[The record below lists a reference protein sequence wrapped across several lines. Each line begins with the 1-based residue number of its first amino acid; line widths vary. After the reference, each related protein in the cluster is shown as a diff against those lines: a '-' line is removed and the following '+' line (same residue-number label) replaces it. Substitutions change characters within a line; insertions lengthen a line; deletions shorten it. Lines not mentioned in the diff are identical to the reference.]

1 MNTLEKRQG
10 KKFFLIMGFYLFIY
24 IFFTL
29 QYCIGFGGKWEGCS
43 GWKKG
48 FLNIMILGIDTG
60 IW

>member
-1 MNTLEKRQG
+1 MNTLEKRQE
-10 KKFFLIMGFYLFIY
+10 KKFSFVIMGYLFSYLFIY
-24 IFFTL
+24 F
-29 QYCIGFGGKWEGCS
+29 IGFGGKWEGAS